1 VTVSSDP
8 TDLVIAAGTGDEG
21 AWAALVDRYAG
32 LVWHIALGYRLSAAD
47 AADVSQAVWL
57 RAVEHLRDVRSPE
70 HFGSWLATV
79 ARRESLHVLRARGRE
94 VPNDLA
100 ALLADLADPVAAPAE
115 EPVLAAELRDL
126 VRAAYATLPAPCQRL
141 LSLLLRDPPMPYS
154 EVSTVAGIPMGSI
167 GPTRQR
173 CLQRLRALLASTA
186 G

>member
-8 TDLVIAAGTGDEG
+8 TDLVIAAGTGDRE
-21 AWAALVDRYAG
+21 AWTALVDRYAG

-57 RAVEHLRDVRSPE
+57 RTVEHLRDVRSPE

-100 ALLADLADPVAAPAE
+100 ELLADLADPVAVSAD
-115 EPVLAAELRDL
+115 EPLLAAELRDL
-126 VRAAYATLPAPCQRL
+126 VRAAFATLPNACQRL
-141 LSLLLRDPPMPYS
+141 LRLLLHDPPMPYA
-154 EVSTVAGIPMGSI
+154 EISTAAGLPVGSI

-173 CLQRLRALLASTA
+173 CLQRLRAILAPTV